1 MLCMSYLSWK
11 FLTSC
16 HKHKGTLFEQQKSK
30 ERVTHIA
37 QWNSIDE
44 FLVLKKINI
53 LGQFCTFSQLFLP
66 PYEFYFS
73 TILKVWTYVISY
85 FIFKLFSWLMVC
97 SLNYF
102 WCCFENYCCAG
113 FTTICCFLAAESS
126 NFGFS
131 LLFL

>member
-16 HKHKGTLFEQQKSK
+16 QAQRNTFWTTKVKRKSDPHCTVK
-30 ERVTHIA
+30 FYWWVFG
-37 QWNSIDE
+37 S
-44 FLVLKKINI
+44 KKINI

-66 PYEFYFS
+66 PYKFYFS

-113 FTTICCFLAAESS
+113 FTTICCFLAESS